1 MRHMLAGKNLGLV
14 GVRQGASDN
23 FSHCWIVN
31 GLVDIRI
38 MASSEGGGP
47 AYLFPLWLYH
57 GDGSGRDENFR
68 PDFRRWL
75 DEKYRQAFPPEQ
87 ILGYL
92 YEILHSPAYRA
103 EFIDFLKFDF
113 ARIPFCNNAEDFT
126 RLAELGSQL
135 MDLHLLRTAPASP
148 RPIID
153 GKNEDNLVSNI
164 SYSAA
169 GQKILINKTRWFSPV
184 EQPVW
189 DFHIGGY
196 QVLKKWLD
204 GRKGRALTLNECEH
218 FCQVAAVLAD
228 TRAKMIEIDQLVIP
242 LFSQP

>member
-1 MRHMLAGKNLGLV
+1 
-14 GVRQGASDN
+14 
-23 FSHCWIVN
+23 
-31 GLVDIRI
+31 
-38 MASSEGGGP
+38 
-47 AYLFPLWLYH
+47 
-57 GDGSGRDENFR
+57 
-68 PDFRRWL
+68 
-75 DEKYRQAFPPEQ
+75 
-87 ILGYL
+87 
-92 YEILHSPAYRA
+92 
-103 EFIDFLKFDF
+103 
-113 ARIPFCNNAEDFT
+113 
-126 RLAELGSQL
+126 
-135 MDLHLLRTAPASP
+135 
-148 RPIID
+148 IID

-169 GQKILINKTRWFSPV
+169 DQKILINKTRWFSPV